1 MKQNNSRNIGD
12 GSALGLNKVKDRY
25 TDVNDYLAIFEPLL
39 FEEVKAQIVQGRDEE
54 ESMFL
59 SLRTRENNG
68 NLKIFSPLITFI
80 FLFSYGFWASKW
92 MTQIA
97 TL

>member
-1 MKQNNSRNIGD
+1 MEQNNSRKIGD

-25 TDVNDYLAIFEPLL
+25 TDVNDYLATFEPLL

-59 SLRTRENNG
+59 SLRIRENNE
-68 NLKIFSPLITFI
+68 NLKIFSPLITF
-80 FLFSYGFWASKW
+80 FFFFFPMVSGLPSG
-92 MTQIA
+92 
-97 TL
+97 